1 MLKNH
6 KRLKSALLI
15 FLASAS
21 CIPTL
26 MGLLP
31 AQKAYAVTNLNLKE
45 KAAMYEAVKGFTWC
59 EEQMSFDADESPF
72 ADYDWTIENMES
84 GSVFA
89 GGVGGRYAYT
99 NPGFLVDP
107 TDGRIGCNSN
117 EDIKLLFKAMK
128 YDGRIGDFLEDIGVV
143 EFKDGA
149 GYDLIT
155 GVDSLTIKNRIIEKI
170 KNEFGFDPSV
180 APTPEMK
187 YITLKTALEKGC
199 LDNPPKTRAS
209 GGVETRM
216 IDNKGIET
224 TPSPKYTFKTTE
236 GVNAGY
242 DLGGDG
248 RGDGLLACST
258 ISANMNAVADAYK
271 AYAIDVSG
279 NSDTSDD
286 IPTTV
291 DTTGGSTL
299 ADSGCEAENW
309 TDLGNLL
316 GNLNPLKWLFCGLL
330 AGLTSGLNALDGWIN
345 GMLKYSVIDKTA
357 DRATYDSLY
366 GSWSNFRRLANIG
379 LIISLLIIILS
390 QALSLSF
397 LDAYTVKKMLPR
409 LAIAVIGIQLS
420 WVICL
425 FMVTISNELGLGIK
439 SLLYL
444 PFQGSFP
451 NIQNGA
457 VINFNESGGTNII
470 GLLVGIGAAGV
481 GLGIIAIVP
490 VLLTILTALF
500 LTFLVLT
507 FRKMLL
513 TLLIIVSP
521 LAFIAWVI
529 PGTRKALDMW
539 WDTFIRLLMMYPL
552 IVGFIAIGRIF
563 AFLGGAGSTND
574 NASNAFFVLVA
585 WAAPYFLVPAT
596 FKFAGSAVASLGG
609 MANDKSRGFL
619 DKRRK
624 ASEERVARRRG
635 EYKAGRGV
643 SNRTALGRGINAV
656 GVGVGAG
663 AKGQYGLGRKGA
675 VARHLQTEAAANEL
689 ARDPKF
695 ATVAQNDDALHAGTY
710 RSREEAMRG
719 LNDRFARQIRQG
731 DPTLGEAEVQ
741 RQAQA
746 RATMA
751 ADAWQSSMGRF
762 GGAGSILASQQLVR
776 TGTGYEN
783 LQDMASTMGRV
794 AGGNVSTQRSLAGF
808 ANAETKRA
816 GRHDLAPNFNNL
828 AGLIGNEA
836 SGNSAANDYGA
847 ARDQTWASSSV
858 NELAQDR
865 ENTVREYAAHWSD
878 RLQNGTGEQKR
889 QAAVALQEMQN
900 MLPYAKGGNQT
911 IINDTMRSLGIDQG
925 QDVATQLTARAQE
938 VGSDGAVA
946 LGPGGGQLTREGLLG
961 MARTYDERMAR
972 DGQGNIPADAGG
984 ATDPNRPDGV
994 A

>member
-6 KRLKSALLI
+6 KRLKSALLV
-15 FLASAS
+15 FMAVASL
-21 CIPTL
+21 IPTVL
-26 MGLLP
+26 ALIP
-31 AQKAYAVTNLNLKE
+31 AQKAYAVTTLNPQE
-45 KAAMYEAVKGFTWC
+45 KAAMYEAVKGFLWC
-59 EEQMSFDADESPF
+59 EDQMAFDANESPF
-72 ADYDWTIENMES
+72 ADYDWTIDEMES

-89 GGVGGRYAYT
+89 GGVSGRYAYT
-99 NPGFLVDP
+99 NPGFFVDP

-117 EDIKLLFKAMK
+117 DDIKLLFKAMK
-128 YDGRIGDFLEDIGVV
+128 YEGKIGEFLEDIGVV
-143 EFKDGA
+143 EFKDGS

-155 GVDSLTIKNRIIEKI
+155 GVDSTTIKDNIYAKIKDEFDFDLSLTI
-170 KNEFGFDPSV
+170 
-180 APTPEMK
+180 TPVMQ
-187 YITLKTALEKGC
+187 YLTLKRALEKGC
-199 LDNPPKTRAS
+199 LANPPQTRES

-216 IDNKGIET
+216 IDNKGVET
-224 TPSPKYTFKTTE
+224 TPAPKYTFKTTE

-248 RGDGLLACST
+248 RGDGMLACST
-258 ISANMNAVADAYK
+258 ISANMNAVADLYK
-271 AYAIDVSG
+271 TYAAAAAG
-279 NSDTSDD
+279 TSDTSDD
-286 IPTTV
+286 IPITV
-291 DTTGGSTL
+291 DTTGGATL

-345 GMLKYSVIDKTA
+345 GMLKYSVIDKSA

-457 VINFNESGGTNII
+457 VINFSESGGTNII

-656 GVGVGAG
+656 GVGVGSG
-663 AKGQYGLGRKGA
+663 AKGRYGLGAKGA

-695 ATVAQNDDALHAGTY
+695 ATVAQNDNALHAGTY
-710 RSREEAMRG
+710 NSRAEAIAGLMR
-719 LNDRFARQIRQG
+719 DRG
-731 DPTLGEAEVQ
+731 MNEAD
-741 RQAQA
+741 
-746 RATMA
+746 ATEA
-751 ADAWQSSMGRF
+751 ADTWGAAMGRF
-762 GGAGSILASQQLVR
+762 GGAGSFLAAQQLVR
-776 TGTGYEN
+776 TGTGYNN
-783 LQDMASTMGRV
+783 LQDMVGTMSRV
-794 AGGNVSTQRSLAGF
+794 ANGNAAAGRSLAGF

-816 GRHDLAPNFNNL
+816 GRHELAPGFAGLNNL
-828 AGLIGNEA
+828 IQGEIENPGSTTAQDYQ
-836 SGNSAANDYGA
+836 NSL
-847 ARDQTWASSSV
+847 RQTWASSSL
-858 NELAQDR
+858 NELAQDKPQVLQAYSEHWLDRMENGNQVEKR
-865 ENTVREYAAHWSD
+865 E
-878 RLQNGTGEQKR
+878 
-889 QAAVALQEMQN
+889 AAVALTEMQK
-900 MLPYAKGGNQT
+900 MLPYANGANQQT
-911 IINDTMRSLGIDQG
+911 IQRTMHRLREEGGARVGIDFNNTTMSVEEQIAA
-925 QDVATQLTARAQE
+925 VAGAGTAAVDFDGNPLTA
-938 VGSDGAVA
+938 S
-946 LGPGGGQLTREGLLG
+946 TITGL
-961 MARTYDERMAR
+961 ARTYDERMAR
-972 DGQGNIPADAGG
+972 GPGSVGGPTPPAPTPG
-984 ATDPNRPDGV
+984 ASGE
-994 A
+994 